1 MSRLLAVV
9 ALVLVAAA
17 VRADSAGDLVDQAN
31 AAMKNGD
38 PAAALKFAD
47 QAIAADPK
55 LGIAYELRDGSGIGV
70 GAPQFGQRR
79 GFYGTVAYD
88 F

>member
-1 MSRLLAVV
+1 VV
-9 ALVLVAAA
+9 NLF
-17 VRADSAGDLVDQAN
+17 D
-31 AAMKNGD
+31 K
-38 PAAALKFAD
+38 
-47 QAIAADPK
+47 I
-55 LGIAYELRDGSGIGV
+55 YELRDGIGV

>member
-1 MSRLLAVV
+1 MMLLVF
-9 ALVLVAAA
+9 
-17 VRADSAGDLVDQAN
+17 
-31 AAMKNGD
+31 NGRS
-38 PAAALKFAD
+38 F
-47 QAIAADPK
+47 
-55 LGIAYELRDGSGIGV
+55 GHYSFRSYELCRQDVPMARGI